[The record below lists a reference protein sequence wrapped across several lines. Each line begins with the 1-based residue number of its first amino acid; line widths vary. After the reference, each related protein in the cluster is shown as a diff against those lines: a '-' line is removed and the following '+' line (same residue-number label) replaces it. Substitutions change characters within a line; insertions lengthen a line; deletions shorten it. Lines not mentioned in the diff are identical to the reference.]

1 MATATTKKATRPR
14 AKKEEPKVK
23 YLLLGG
29 KGDFVIEVPESWRLT
44 FGAVNPGGPTHG
56 RDMHCVRVWAGQ
68 KLRAVYCDV
77 RGFRDLSIPLARKI
91 DKEVGETKWT
101 MDSAGNFEG
110 ERKVTHE
117 DGGYQLDAGQVEFA

>member
-1 MATATTKKATRPR
+1 MATTAAKKAPRSR
-14 AKKEEPKVK
+14 AKKPEEKVK
-23 YLLLGG
+23 YLLLGA

-68 KLRAVYCDV
+68 RLRAVYCDV

-91 DKEVGETKWT
+91 EREVGEASWT
-101 MDSAGNFEG
+101 SDSMGNFDG
-110 ERKVTHE
+110 ARKVTVQ
-117 DGGYQLDAGQVEFA
+117 DGGFQLDAGEPEFA

>member
-1 MATATTKKATRPR
+1 MATAATTKKRAPR
-14 AKKEEPKVK
+14 KPKVEEKVK

-77 RGFRDLSIPLARKI
+77 RGFRDLSIPLARKV
-91 DKEVGETKWT
+91 DKEVGEAKWT
-101 MDSAGNFEG
+101 MDSAGNFDG
-110 ERKVTHE
+110 SRRVTVE
-117 DGGYQLDAGQVEFA
+117 DGGFQLEAGAPEFA